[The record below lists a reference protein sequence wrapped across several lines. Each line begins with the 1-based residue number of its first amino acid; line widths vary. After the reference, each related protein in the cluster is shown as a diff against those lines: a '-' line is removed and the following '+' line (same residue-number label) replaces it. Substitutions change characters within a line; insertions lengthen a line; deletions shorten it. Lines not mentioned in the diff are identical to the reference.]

1 MRERYISHLVKSA
14 VLKYWPNVV
23 VDDDV
28 RNIALRRLSSFHADG
43 KADKFFAC
51 KQAGTARVAFDVL
64 FYGPVLSSLALRCL
78 LRSTSDTRSATH
90 ARAQTVIHRSL
101 GRRLRVRQ
109 AAMSRPR
116 GQLQLTETTS
126 KFSAK
131 RGSVPGTTLYLPFC
145 YDDGTK

>member
-1 MRERYISHLVKSA
+1 VRERYISHLVKSA

-90 ARAQTVIHRSL
+90 ARARRPSSIDRSDA
-101 GRRLRVRQ
+101 V
-109 AAMSRPR
+109 
-116 GQLQLTETTS
+116 
-126 KFSAK
+126 
-131 RGSVPGTTLYLPFC
+131 SVC
-145 YDDGTK
+145 VKQQ